1 MNVTVFTQN
10 LTEEKQAEGLA
21 VSWAVVSGV
30 CNICRDFLLCTTN
43 RDFQPCAGSP
53 CTKRKRGI
61 LEGKRRRTM
70 QNMQM
75 LLKQA
80 EVLAVERRPEACL
93 GCGFEN
99 SCSTHGC
106 AVIKALVEAARQNAK
121 HFAATARGKE

>member
-1 MNVTVFTQN
+1 
-10 LTEEKQAEGLA
+10 
-21 VSWAVVSGV
+21 
-30 CNICRDFLLCTTN
+30 
-43 RDFQPCAGSP
+43 
-53 CTKRKRGI
+53 
-61 LEGKRRRTM
+61 M